1 MQLYNASALAVK
13 AVDPSLKV
21 GGPATAG
28 LADLPAFV
36 AACASMGLPKPDF
49 VSSHH
54 CASVLSTPSVPRG
67 PPSDAAK
74 KTVFFGVFNVCLSRA
89 CLGRMIIYIYKWL
102 KKCRFLTCWHH
113 RRSVRWQVRSDSNA
127 ASLPISAGLGPQ
139 LLAHPGQGGGGSGG
153 STAVSTDG
161 V

>member
-54 CASVLSTPSVPRG
+54 CASVGTLNP
-67 PPSDAAK
+67 
-74 KTVFFGVFNVCLSRA
+74 VCLSPAGPPLTQQR
-89 CLGRMIIYIYKWL
+89 KQS
-102 KKCRFLTCWHH
+102 FLESFPC
-113 RRSVRWQVRSDSNA
+113 VCPEPV
-127 ASLPISAGLGPQ
+127 L
-139 LLAHPGQGGGGSGG
+139 
-153 STAVSTDG
+153 VE
-161 V
+161 